1 MVLCLQFLAS
11 RNGKDYSEI
20 SNILSVFDLDTEE
33 IEFYILKTLRYFCV
47 NIEIVREWL
56 SSEEFGIGFN

>member
-20 SNILSVFDLDTEE
+20 SNIFSVFDLDTEE
-33 IEFYILKTLRYFCV
+33 IEFYILKTFIYFCV
-47 NIEIVREWL
+47 NIEIVRE
-56 SSEEFGIGFN
+56 